1 MLKLHDFIEI
11 TLTERIVI
19 PQLPLTSS
27 DMRGSFYVANILGR
41 GSRAEYPY
49 PLKCLFA
56 GVSKISTE
64 PAFTRSFLPFAA
76 SPFEVWSGS
85 S

>member
-27 DMRGSFYVANILGR
+27 DMRGSFYV
-41 GSRAEYPY
+41 
-49 PLKCLFA
+49 LF
-56 GVSKISTE
+56 IE
-64 PAFTRSFLPFAA
+64 
-76 SPFEVWSGS
+76 W
-85 S
+85 